1 MVSVTMRRRS
11 GLNVQLWRGDA
22 KRLERL
28 AAMSGLSRAE
38 VIAAALAAY
47 TPQGGTR
54 GDAATAHHLERLA
67 RQLECLE
74 RDQTILIEMLA
85 LFIRDYLSGT
95 AADLE
100 PQQEAARA
108 LGRVRFEHFIEQL
121 VRHFQKGNSFIRDVE
136 EGFASDA
143 GREGTTKLRDA
154 VPA

>member
-1 MVSVTMRRRS
+1 MENVTRS
-11 GLNVQLWRGDA
+11 GLTVEVGRSDV
-22 KRLERL
+22 KRLKRL
-28 AAMSGLSRAE
+28 VTTTGLSKSE
-38 VIAAALAAY
+38 LVGAALA
-47 TPQGGTR
+47 TLEGVGKV
-54 GDAATAHHLERLA
+54 DAATAYRLDQVT

-95 AADLE
+95 AADPE

-136 EGFASDA
+136 EGFATELGPEAS
-143 GREGTTKLRDA
+143 GKLRDA

>member
-1 MVSVTMRRRS
+1 MRRRS

-28 AAMSGLSRAE
+28 AAMSGLSKAE
-38 VIAAALAAY
+38 VIAAALAAC

-95 AADLE
+95 AADPE
-100 PQQEAARA
+100 PQPEAARA

-143 GREGTTKLRDA
+143 GREGPTKLRDA

>member
-1 MVSVTMRRRS
+1 MGNVTSSELTVEVGRR
-11 GLNVQLWRGDA
+11 DA
-22 KRLERL
+22 KRLMRL
-28 AAMSGLSRAE
+28 ASTTGLSNSE
-38 VIAAALAAY
+38 LVGAALA
-47 TPQGGTR
+47 TLEGVGKV
-54 GDAATAHHLERLA
+54 DAATAYRLDHLT

-95 AADLE
+95 AADPE

-136 EGFASDA
+136 EGFASEL
-143 GREGTTKLRDA
+143 GPEGSGKLRDA